1 MSLQEVDRQIY
12 LAIEEEKKRQE
23 NGIELIN
30 LVKTLFLKQF

>member
-23 NGIELIN
+23 NGIESKIQIII
-30 LVKTLFLKQF
+30 K